1 MTGERTSG
9 TTTEV
14 LDLRGKPPPEQMQS
28 AIAAVEQAVG
38 GTAVRIVTDLDV
50 VATYVMPAAAER
62 GVRCRIEPPS
72 EGVREMTLSP
82 GARPLAA
89 TEPGSKEG
97 TP

>member
-9 TTTEV
+9 TTVEV

-28 AIAAVEQAVG
+28 AIAAVEQAAG

-62 GVRCRIEPPS
+62 GVRCRLEPPS
-72 EGVREMTLSP
+72 NGVRELRLSP
-82 GARPLAA
+82 GDRPAST
-89 TEPGSKEG
+89 TESGTREG